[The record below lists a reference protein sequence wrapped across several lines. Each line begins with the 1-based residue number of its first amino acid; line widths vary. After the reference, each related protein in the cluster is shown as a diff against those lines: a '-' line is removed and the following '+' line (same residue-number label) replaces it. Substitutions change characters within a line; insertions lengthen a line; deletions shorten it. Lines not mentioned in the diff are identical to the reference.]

1 MSVIHAMS
9 HVHAEVATFCG
20 PEQVGTLR
28 SSCRALRTM
37 LDGGNALT
45 QSVCRWL
52 LEQNFT
58 GACFSARDFSA
69 RVDDRLNRYSDIVA
83 HREHYA
89 AWFSLQIRFKQW
101 VTEAMRESTGFV
113 NIRRRR
119 PDLTSILHV
128 SLMEL
133 DTLLRPQ
140 WQHVLASESAA
151 FWDALE
157 GGESLECP
165 SLHRLNVMVAFI
177 HDYDICDDLGG
188 PAVSIGNFITALKAL
203 S

>member
-1 MSVIHAMS
+1 MSVIHA

-20 PEQVGTLR
+20 PEQVGRLR
-28 SSCRALRTM
+28 SSCTALRTM

-45 QSVCRWL
+45 RSVCRWL
-52 LEQNFT
+52 LDQNFT
-58 GACFSARDFSA
+58 GACFSARDFS
-69 RVDDRLNRYSDIVA
+69 DIVDNKLQCIVV

-89 AWFSLQIRFKQW
+89 AWFSLQMRFEQW
-101 VTEAMRESTGFV
+101 VTEEMRESSGFV

-119 PDLTSILHV
+119 PDLRSVLRV

-133 DTLLRPQ
+133 ETLLRPQ